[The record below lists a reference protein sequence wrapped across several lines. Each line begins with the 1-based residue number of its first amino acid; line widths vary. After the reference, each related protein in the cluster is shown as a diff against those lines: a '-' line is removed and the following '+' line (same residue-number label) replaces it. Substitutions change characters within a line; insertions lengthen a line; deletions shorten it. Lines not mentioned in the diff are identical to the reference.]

1 MASAIGKPKMR
12 GPKGAVKKGEVI
24 EIKSLIKHPMET
36 GLRKNKETG
45 AFIPAHFI
53 DSVVVAYGGKDIL
66 TVNWT
71 GAVSKDP
78 FFSFFV
84 RAEASG
90 PLKMTW
96 RDNKGQTFEKSIKI
110 TVA

>member
-53 DSVVVAYGGKDIL
+53 
-66 TVNWT
+66 
-71 GAVSKDP
+71 VSKDP